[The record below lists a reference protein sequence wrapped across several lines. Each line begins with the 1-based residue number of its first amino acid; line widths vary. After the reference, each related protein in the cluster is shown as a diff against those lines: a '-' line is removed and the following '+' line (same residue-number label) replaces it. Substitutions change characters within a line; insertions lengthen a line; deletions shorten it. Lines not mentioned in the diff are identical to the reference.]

1 MTAGAMIV
9 ADGTTSQGELTRPL
23 EKLGSVSV
31 AQRMVD
37 TFRHAGV
44 DRIVLVSQQ
53 ENRQALEKNIARTGA
68 ICLSPPNGGPVQM
81 FSLVRTGLSYLAD
94 KCERV
99 LVAPVDVPLFTPKT
113 VCALLAS
120 DGQIVSPLY
129 EGHPGHPLL
138 LASRLAPGILAYE
151 GGDGLRGALRRF
163 ADRRIFLPVDDSGV
177 LFNLARE
184 ADVAQ
189 QLERHNRARLYPDIK
204 VRLMREQAFFGPG
217 VAQLLTLIDET
228 GSVRLACGR
237 MGVSYSKGWKMLSV
251 LEEETARVMVARQ
264 QGGKNGGAARLTPDG
279 RALLEKFRL
288 LESRSRV
295 LVQEV
300 FDELFA
306 TQEL

>member
-163 ADRRIFLPVDDSGV
+163 ADSGV

-264 QGGKNGGAARLTPDG
+264 QGGKNGGAASLTPDG

-306 TQEL
+306 TQGL

>member
-163 ADRRIFLPVDDSGV
+163 ADRRVFLPVDDSGV

-204 VRLMREQAFFGPG
+204 VRLMREQAFFG
-217 VAQLLTLIDET
+217 
-228 GSVRLACGR
+228 C
-237 MGVSYSKGWKMLSV
+237 
-251 LEEETARVMVARQ
+251 
-264 QGGKNGGAARLTPDG
+264 GAA
-279 RALLEKFRL
+279 
-288 LESRSRV
+288 
-295 LVQEV
+295 
-300 FDELFA
+300 FDLDR
-306 TQEL
+306 